1 VLVTLRRRGQSIRIG
16 NGIEITVLEIHRTK
30 VRLGIQAPED
40 VRIIRSEVV
49 LIEKENAAASRPP
62 AAVDAAL
69 RQRLQA
75 AAAPHG
81 SYSDRACR

>member
-1 VLVTLRRRGQSIRIG
+1 
-16 NGIEITVLEIHRTK
+16 
-30 VRLGIQAPED
+30 
-40 VRIIRSEVV
+40 VV

-75 AAAPHG
+75 ATTPHG